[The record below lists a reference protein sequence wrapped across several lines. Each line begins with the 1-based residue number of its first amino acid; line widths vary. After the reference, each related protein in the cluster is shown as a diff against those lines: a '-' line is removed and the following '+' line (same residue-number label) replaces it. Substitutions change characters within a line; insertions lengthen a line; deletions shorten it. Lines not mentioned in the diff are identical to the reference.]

1 MSQGSALTHLAYR
14 SCLDA
19 LEDVLGT
26 NGKNS
31 VLRFANLENIIEN
44 PPDYDPDARMKHE
57 DTTRLFAGVREI
69 LGDGGYT
76 VVMQQGSVVMVKNV
90 VSHSVPLQTLIDAN
104 LAPVEKL
111 KVAYK
116 AYLTI
121 AGYDPEKV
129 LEHLPE
135 SNEFVIHRPDC
146 TECDDVLRSCGKMNG
161 SCRRPSCSFIRGC
174 LAEIGGCFNKEVEV
188 SVVEEAC
195 RLIGDDECRYR
206 ATYRVL

>member
-1 MSQGSALTHLAYR
+1 MSHGSALTHLAYR

-31 VLRFANLENIIEN
+31 VLRFANLEEMIKN
-44 PPDYDPDARMKHE
+44 PPDYDPDARVKHE
-57 DTTRLFAGVREI
+57 ETTKLFSGVREI
-69 LGDGGYT
+69 LGNAGYG
-76 VVMQQGSVVMVKNV
+76 VVMQKGSLVMVENV
-90 VSHSVPLQTLIDAN
+90 VSHSEPLQTLINADIN
-104 LAPVEKL
+104 PVEKL

-129 LEHLPE
+129 MEHLPE
-135 SNEFVIHRPDC
+135 QNEIVIHRSDC
-146 TECDDVLRSCGKMNG
+146 TECDDLIRSTDTPNG
-161 SCRRPSCSFIRGC
+161 IHRPSCSFIRGC
-174 LAEIGGCFNKEVEV
+174 LAEIGNCFNKEIEV